1 MKIIAQKTNNL
12 TTTDFIKN
20 SLEKDFIDAM
30 SLSVTYTKDNKIV
43 VYNAPTSGSVITNT
57 INISTLGELQ
67 GYEIVLLETMLK
79 ELNNAQKTKALY
91 INLAPYN
98 PGILSDE
105 NIEAVSKRMNE
116 YVEELKR
123 VIELYPK
130 ITVYIHSI
138 NRSLIAILKEKLP
151 KNKLGFAVTG
161 ADITFVDV
169 DYYVFLAT
177 TQNDLI
183 IDTLLKNHK
192 EVIIYVYSDYFVS
205 YLYNHYLGEKSTPY
219 LQETFEKLYFMG
231 NYPEIIYKVF
241 KT

>member
-1 MKIIAQKTNNL
+1 MKIIAQKTNSL
-12 TTTDFIKN
+12 TTSDFFKN
-20 SLEKDFIDAM
+20 GLEKDFIDAM

-43 VYNAPTSGSVITNT
+43 VYNAPTSDGVITNT
-57 INISTLGELQ
+57 INTSTLGDLK
-67 GYEIVLLETMLK
+67 GYEIALLEDILK
-79 ELNNAQKTKALY
+79 EFSNNKKQKPLY

-105 NIEAVSKRMNE
+105 NIEFVTKRMNA
-116 YVEELKR
+116 YIDELKR
-123 VIELYPK
+123 IVEMYQQVTI
-130 ITVYIHSI
+130 YIHSI
-138 NRSLIAILKEKLP
+138 NRNLITILKEKLP
-151 KNKLGFAVTG
+151 SYRIGFAITG

>member
-12 TTTDFIKN
+12 TTSDFLKN
-20 SLEKDFIDAM
+20 SLKKDFIDAM

-43 VYNAPTSGSVITNT
+43 VYNAPSSGSAITNT
-57 INISTLGELQ
+57 INISTLSELQ
-67 GYEIVLLETMLK
+67 GYEITLLEDLLR
-79 ELNNAQKTKALY
+79 ELSTSTKQKALY

-105 NIEAVSKRMNE
+105 NIELVTNRMNE
-116 YVEELKR
+116 YIEELKR
-123 VIELYPK
+123 VVDQYPK
-130 ITVYIHSI
+130 ITTYIHSI
-138 NRSLIAILKEKLP
+138 NRSLVTILKEKLSTH
-151 KNKLGFAVTG
+151 KIGFAVTG

-183 IDTLLKNHK
+183 IDTLLKNNK
-192 EVIIYVYSDYFVS
+192 EVIIYVYSDYFIS
-205 YLYNHYLGEKSTPY
+205 YLYEHYLGEKSTPY
-219 LQETFEKLYFMG
+219 LQQTFEKLGFMG

-241 KT
+241 QK

>member
-12 TTTDFIKN
+12 TTTDFLKN
-20 SLEKDFIDAM
+20 SLEKDYIDAM

-43 VYNAPTSGSVITNT
+43 VYNSPTSNGAITNT
-57 INISTLGELQ
+57 INMSTLGELQ
-67 GYEIVLLETMLK
+67 GYELVLLETMLK
-79 ELNNAQKTKALY
+79 ELNNAPKQKAIY

-105 NIEAVSKRMNE
+105 NIEFVSKKMNE
-116 YVEELKR
+116 YVDELKR

-130 ITVYIHSI
+130 TNVYIHSI
-138 NRSLIAILKEKLP
+138 NRSLVTILKEKL
-151 KNKLGFAVTG
+151 KTHKIGFAVTG

-169 DYYVFLAT
+169 DYYVLLAT
-177 TQNDLI
+177 PQNDLI
-183 IDTLLKNHK
+183 IDTLLKNNK
-192 EVIIYVYSDYFVS
+192 EVIIYVYSDYYVS

-219 LQETFEKLYFMG
+219 LQETFEKLGFMG

-241 KT
+241 QK

>member
-12 TTTDFIKN
+12 TTTDFLKN
-20 SLEKDFIDAM
+20 SLEKDYIDAM

-43 VYNAPTSGSVITNT
+43 VYNAPTSNGAITNT
-57 INISTLGELQ
+57 INMSTLGELQ
-67 GYEIVLLETMLK
+67 GYELVLLETMLK
-79 ELNNAQKTKALY
+79 ELNNAPKQKAIY

-105 NIEAVSKRMNE
+105 NIEFVSKKMNE
-116 YVEELKR
+116 YVDELKR

-130 ITVYIHSI
+130 TNVYIHSI
-138 NRSLIAILKEKLP
+138 NRSLVTILKEKL
-151 KNKLGFAVTG
+151 KTHKIGFAVTG

-169 DYYVFLAT
+169 DYYVLLAT
-177 TQNDLI
+177 PQNDLI
-183 IDTLLKNHK
+183 IDTLLKNNK
-192 EVIIYVYSDYFVS
+192 EVIIYVYSDYYVS

-219 LQETFEKLYFMG
+219 LQETFEKLGFMG

-241 KT
+241 QK

>member
-12 TTTDFIKN
+12 TTSDFLKN
-20 SLEKDFIDAM
+20 SIEKSYIDAM
-30 SLSVTYTKDNKIV
+30 SISVTYTKDNKIV
-43 VYNAPTSGSVITNT
+43 VYNAPTADSAITNT
-57 INISTLGELQ
+57 INTSTLGQLQ
-67 GYEIVLLETMLK
+67 GYEIILLEDILK
-79 ELNNAQKTKALY
+79 ELNTSTKQKALY

-105 NIEAVSKRMNE
+105 NIEFVTTRMNE

-123 VIELYPK
+123 TIEKYPK
-130 ITVYIHSI
+130 ITIHIHSI

-151 KNKLGFAVTG
+151 KHRIGFAVTG

-183 IDTLLKNHK
+183 IDTLLKNNK
-192 EVIIYVYSDYFVS
+192 EVIIYVYSDYFIS
-205 YLYNHYLGEKSTPY
+205 YLYEHYLGEKSTPY
-219 LQETFEKLYFMG
+219 LQETLKKLGLMG
-231 NYPEIIYKVF
+231 NYPDIIYKVF
-241 KT
+241 KE